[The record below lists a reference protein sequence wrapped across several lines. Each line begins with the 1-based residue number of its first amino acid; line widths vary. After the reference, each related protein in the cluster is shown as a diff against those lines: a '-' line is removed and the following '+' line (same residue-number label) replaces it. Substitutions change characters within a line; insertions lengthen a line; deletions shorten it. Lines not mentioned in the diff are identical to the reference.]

1 MLASITPLPATVKS
15 LKYPG
20 SLSFM
25 QNELGLEIPVRARY
39 GRHQNVTHPD
49 VISAR
54 VLKPCVL
61 KPCVPRRCRSPLLKR
76 NHPSVASNGMLVL
89 HSLLG

>member
-25 QNELGLEIPVRARY
+25 QNELGLEIPVRTRY
-39 GRHQNVTHPD
+39 GRRQNVTHPD

-54 VLKPCVL
+54 VL

-76 NHPSVASNGMLVL
+76 NHPWVIQVASNGMLVL

>member
-1 MLASITPLPATVKS
+1 MLASVTPLPATVKS

-39 GRHQNVTHPD
+39 GRRQNVTHPD

-54 VLKPCVL
+54 VCV
-61 KPCVPRRCRSPLLKR
+61 KPCVPQRCRSPLLKR
-76 NHPSVASNGMLVL
+76 NHPWVIQVASNGMLVL